1 MRGVVGWRRMDI
13 KFQMG
18 KTETTGQP
26 PKTEAA
32 QELDSERTKQVTVA
46 GWTAGLSAFFGCIA
60 LSQAPT
66 WPMAFGVA
74 AVAAMVA
81 VVCYF
86 ILQRG

>member
-1 MRGVVGWRRMDI
+1 MVGWLPMDI
-13 KFQMG
+13 KFQVG
-18 KTETTGQP
+18 KTDTPEQA

-32 QELDSERTKQVTVA
+32 QDLDGERTKQVTVA
-46 GWTAGLSAFFGCIA
+46 GWTAGLSAFFACIA

-86 ILQRG
+86 ILKRG